1 MAYQEYGMWEVLD
14 ILKRLYRK
22 ESQGHIA
29 RATGRSTKTVRR
41 YLRKAEKF
49 GWNGD
54 SEPDEA
60 LAQRV
65 AASLSPG
72 PSAGATSVVAK
83 KLSPHRGDIQCWLEG
98 RESERGLQLT
108 KIHQLLLRR
117 NVDVAYTSLY
127 RYVVGQFDFRGPKR
141 TVRRAEVAPGE
152 LAEVDFGR
160 LGKIYD
166 PETERNRFV
175 WALIVILGFSRHQ
188 YVHAGFSQKL
198 PDLIDGL
205 ERAWDFFGGVVKRA
219 VIDNLKQAVVRSD
232 RYEPEFQRTFNEYA
246 EHRGFVIDPAVVR
259 HAQGKPIVERAVPY
273 VRENFFRGEQWL
285 DLAHVQRQ
293 ALHWCSEIAGRRVHG
308 TTRQRPVVVFEQT
321 ERNALRPLSGDRF
334 DTPKW
339 AEGLKVHPDHHVMFA
354 KALYSVPSFYL
365 GKEVTVRGDSRLVR
379 IFFKSKLIKTHPKK
393 HPGQRSTD
401 YDDYPNELQAYAR
414 RDPERMVRKASNVGP
429 QTERFMRLL
438 LSGTFPW
445 SKLRQAQK
453 LMRLV
458 AKYGSVR
465 VESACQRALA
475 FELIN
480 VQRVQRIVEHG
491 LAPQNEIDQAAS
503 VVPMPLRFLRSNDSF
518 THSSQSKEVNRDGDS
533 NVSENDPEAPEAIGD
548 PTHTSGQDRL
558 RSKTKTP

>member
-14 ILKRLYRK
+14 ILKRRYRK

-29 RATGRSTKTVRR
+29 RATSRSPKTIRR
-41 YLRKAEKF
+41 YLRKAKKF
-49 GWNGD
+49 GWKED
-54 SEPDEA
+54 IPPDEA

-72 PSAGATSVVAK
+72 PSAGTTSVVAE
-83 KLSPHRGDIQCWLEG
+83 KLGPHHGDIQRWLEG
-98 RESERGLQLT
+98 REGERGLQLT

-117 NVDVAYTSLY
+117 NVDIAYSSLY
-127 RYVVGQFDFRGPKR
+127 RYVVGQFDFRGPKC
-141 TVRRAEVAPGE
+141 TVRRADVAPGE

-166 PETERNRFV
+166 PETERNRIV
-175 WALIVILGFSRHQ
+175 SALIVTLGFSRHQ
-188 YVHAGFSQKL
+188 YVHVGFSQKL
-198 PDLIDGL
+198 PELIDGL
-205 ERAWDFFGGVVKRA
+205 EHAWDYFGGIVARVVL
-219 VIDNLKQAVVRSD
+219 DNLKQAVVRSD

-246 EHRGFVIDPAVVR
+246 EHRGFVIDPAVAR

-285 DLAHVQRQ
+285 DLAHVQRL
-293 ALHWCSEIAGRRVHG
+293 AIHWCSEIAGRRIHG

-321 ERNALRPLSGDRF
+321 ERNALRPLSGERF

-339 AEGLKVHPDHHVMFA
+339 AEGLKVHPDHHVMFE
-354 KALYSVPSFYL
+354 KALYSVPNHYL
-365 GKEVTVRGDSRLVR
+365 RKEVTVRGDSRLVR

-401 YDDYPNELQAYAR
+401 YDDYPDELQAYAR
-414 RDPERMVRKASNVGP
+414 RDPERMVRKASSIGP
-429 QTERFMRLL
+429 QTKRFTELL

-453 LMRLV
+453 LMRL
-458 AKYGSVR
+458 AEKYGPAR

-475 FELIN
+475 FDLIN
-480 VQRVQRIVEHG
+480 VQRVQRIIKNA
-491 LAPQNEIDQAAS
+491 LAPQTEIEQATP
-503 VVPMPLRFLRSNDSF
+503 VLPMPLRFLRSNDSF
-518 THSSQSKEVNRDGDS
+518 THSSQPKEVNHDGDS
-533 NVSENDPEAPEAIGD
+533 NVPENDSETTEAIGD
-548 PTHTSGQDRL
+548 PTHSSGQDRL
-558 RSKTKTP
+558 RPKTKTP

>member
-1 MAYQEYGMWEVLD
+1 MAYQEYGMWEILD
-14 ILKRLYRK
+14 ILKRRYRK

-41 YLRKAEKF
+41 YLRKAEEY
-49 GWNGD
+49 GWTGQ
-54 SEPDEA
+54 SAPEEA

-65 AASLSPG
+65 AAALSPG
-72 PSAGATSVVAK
+72 PTPGETSVVAK
-83 KLSPHRGDIQCWLEG
+83 KLWPHRGDIQRWLEG
-98 RESERGLQLT
+98 REGERGLQLT

-117 NVDVAYTSLY
+117 DVEVAYTSLY
-127 RYVVGQFDFRGPKR
+127 RYVVAQFGFRGPKR

-166 PETERNRFV
+166 PETEHNRIV
-175 WALIVILGFSRHQ
+175 WALIVTLGFSRHQ
-188 YVHAGFSQKL
+188 YVHVGFSQKL

-205 ERAWDFFGGVVKRA
+205 EQAWDFFGGVVER
-219 VIDNLKQAVVRSD
+219 VVLDNLKQAVVRSD
-232 RYEPEFQRTFNEYA
+232 RYEPVFQRTFNEYA

-308 TTRQRPVVVFEQT
+308 TTRQRPIEVFEKT
-321 ERNALRPLSGDRF
+321 ERQALRPLSGDRF
-334 DTPKW
+334 DTPEW
-339 AEGLKVHPDHHVMFA
+339 SDGLKVHPDHHVMFL
-354 KALYSVPSFYL
+354 KALYSVPTRYL
-365 GKEVTVRGDSRLVR
+365 GKQVSVRGDSRLVR
-379 IFFKSKLIKTHPKK
+379 IFHKSKLIKTHPKK
-393 HPGQRSTD
+393 LPGQRSTD
-401 YDDYPNELQAYAR
+401 YDDYPDELQAYAR
-414 RDPERMVRKASNVGP
+414 RDPERMVWKASTVGP
-429 QTERFMRLL
+429 QTQRFMRLL

-453 LMRLV
+453 LIRL
-458 AKYGSVR
+458 AEKYGSTR

-475 FELIN
+475 FDLIN
-480 VQRVQRIVEHG
+480 VQRVQRIIQHA
-491 LAPQNEIDQAAS
+491 LAPQPEDDPATS
-503 VVPMPLRFLRSNDSF
+503 VVQMPLRFLRSNKSF
-518 THSSQSKEVNRDGDS
+518 TQSSQSKEVKRDGDS
-533 NVSENDPEAPEAIGD
+533 NVSENDSEATEAIGD
-548 PTHTSGQDRL
+548 PTHSSGEDRL